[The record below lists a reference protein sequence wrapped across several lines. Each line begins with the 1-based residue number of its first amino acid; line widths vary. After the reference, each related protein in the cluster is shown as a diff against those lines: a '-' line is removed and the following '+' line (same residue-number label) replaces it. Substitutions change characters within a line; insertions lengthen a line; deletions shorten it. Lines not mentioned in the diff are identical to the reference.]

1 MSDSTPLKTE
11 SLPAR
16 SDGPPLES
24 AAPPGGSAPHA
35 VGERGGLASWLLSD
49 RPASRRQAALGR
61 AYGGWR
67 AFARNR
73 LALVG
78 LAIVLAL
85 VLVAIFADLL
95 APYSAYT
102 GDLRTT
108 RLLPPSWA
116 HWMGTDDQGRDILS
130 RLIHG
135 SRITLF
141 VVVLVAVLAA
151 PIGLVVGTV
160 AGYAGGLV
168 DAALMRLTDIFLA
181 FPRLILA
188 LAFVAALGPGI
199 ENAVIAIAVT
209 SWPPYA
215 RMARAET
222 LGLRQS
228 DFIAAVRLL
237 GASPGRIVLRHIM
250 PLCVSSVIV
259 RVTLDMAGI
268 ILTAAGL
275 GFLGLGAQPPMPEWG
290 AMIANGRLYVLD
302 QWWVA
307 AAPGA
312 AIFLV
317 SLAFNLLGDGLRDAL
332 DPKGVK

>member
-1 MSDSTPLKTE
+1 MSASEP
-11 SLPAR
+11 SLH
-16 SDGPPLES
+16 D
-24 AAPPGGSAPHA
+24 
-35 VGERGGLASWLLSD
+35 WLMSE

-61 AYGGWR
+61 AYAGWR
-67 AFARNR
+67 TFARNR

-78 LAIVLAL
+78 LLIVLAL
-85 VLVAIFADLL
+85 VLIAAL
-95 APYSAYT
+95 APWIAPYPPNI
-102 GDLRTT
+102 GDLMTT
-108 RLLPPSWA
+108 RLLPPSSA

-130 RLIHG
+130 RIIFG

-151 PIGLVVGTV
+151 PVGLLVGTLS
-160 AGYAGGLV
+160 GYLGGYV
-168 DAALMRLTDIFLA
+168 DAILMRVTDIFLA

-199 ENAVIAIAVT
+199 ENAVLAIAIT

-215 RMARAET
+215 RIARAET
-222 LGLRQS
+222 LTLRNA
-228 DFIAAVRLL
+228 DFISAVKLI
-237 GASPGRIVLRHIM
+237 GASPWRIVLRHIM
-250 PLCVSSVIV
+250 PLCLPSVIV

-275 GFLGLGAQPPMPEWG
+275 GFLGLGAQPPLPEWG
-290 AMIANGRLYVLD
+290 AMIAAGRAYVLD

-307 AAPGA
+307 AGPGL
-312 AIFLV
+312 AIFIV

-332 DPKGVK
+332 DPKGGNP